1 MTTEEQLD
9 FLKRTEQITRVAN
22 QAAHRAQEENR
33 RLGIPNVFSRNGILY
48 FELPDGTI
56 TTERPEVL
64 SRGADDKKDK

>member
-1 MTTEEQLD
+1 MAFIAEIQ
-9 FLKRTEQITRVAN
+9 RITRIAN

-33 RLGIPNVFSRNGILY
+33 RFGIPNVFSRNGILY

-64 SRGADDKKDK
+64 ARGTGGEKGPR